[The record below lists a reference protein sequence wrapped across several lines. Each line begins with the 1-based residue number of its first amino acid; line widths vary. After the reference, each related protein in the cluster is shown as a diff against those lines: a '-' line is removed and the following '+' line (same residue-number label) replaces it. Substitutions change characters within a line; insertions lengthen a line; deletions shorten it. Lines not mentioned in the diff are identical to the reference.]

1 VSWGLSTVPL
11 EVWLALML
19 KELTIFLSSS
29 GQLVLEAH
37 SIMNIPEF
45 SFINVK
51 STDVNDAVLSI
62 GSNAAG
68 VVELPMSFVRVL
80 FPVILSA
87 LTHIYNYI
95 FTCSEFPQ
103 QWKTLVVLPI
113 PKMANPSNFSD
124 FKLISLQPIFS
135 KRTEILMGR

>member
-19 KELTIFLSSS
+19 KELTIFLSSRPSSS

-51 STDVNDAVLSI
+51 SNEVNDAVLSI

-80 FPVILSA
+80 LPVILSA

-95 FTCSEFPQ
+95 FTCSEFSQ

-113 PKMANPSNFSD
+113 PKMANPLNFSD
-124 FKLISLQPIFS
+124 FKPISLQPIFF
-135 KRTEILMGR
+135 